1 MLRKAKKLL
10 FNNIL
15 LRIILAFFLML
26 YLRFVYWTTQWKYV
40 TPDGHSTKVPEC
52 RQTILITWHNRLA
65 IMPFMAKGIK
75 KFYALASN
83 HPDGMIIA
91 WILRFFSL
99 KVIKGSTN
107 RNAFLALK
115 QIIKVLK
122 DGGNV
127 GITPDG
133 PKGPIYII
141 NSNLVS
147 AAKLSNAKIIA
158 TGCYISKYRE
168 LKSWD
173 RFIFPLPFANGTI
186 VIDQAITVT
195 KDMDAEELNTML
207 EKKMNSLNEIAKK
220 LTVK

>member
-1 MLRKAKKLL
+1 MLKRAKKFLL
-10 FNNIL
+10 NNIL
-15 LRIILAFFLML
+15 LRIILAFSLML
-26 YLRFVYWTTQWKYV
+26 YLRFVYWTTKWKFIS
-40 TPDGHSTKVPEC
+40 PDGHSTKVPDC

-65 IMPFMAKGIK
+65 IMPFMAKGMK

-91 WILRFFSL
+91 WILRFFLL

-122 DGGNV
+122 DGGNI

-133 PKGPIYII
+133 PKGPVYKI

-147 AAKLSNAKIIA
+147 AAKLSNAEIIV
-158 TGCYISKYRE
+158 TGCYISKFKE

-173 RFIFPLPFANGTI
+173 SFIFPLPFAKCTI

-195 KDMDAEELNTML
+195 KDMDGEELNIML
-207 EKKMNSLNEIAKK
+207 ENKMNLLNEIAKK
-220 LTVK
+220 LTV